1 LRSAPAEAFT
11 GRQTGDPVRNGGAM
25 SAHES
30 VLQPLQPD
38 VDRARGA
45 RARVRAVLI
54 EALR

>member
-11 GRQTGDPVRNGGAM
+11 GLQTGDPVSKGGAM
-25 SAHES
+25 STHES

-38 VDRARGA
+38 V
-45 RARVRAVLI
+45 LI